1 MSKPKTRP
9 AETVDRRGFLR
20 TGAAAVVSAAAAG
33 SIASAAGETPANS
46 EPIATRSFGKTEQEL
61 PILGYGGA
69 ALIKGAGNPLST
81 EDRVKLVRYAYDRGI
96 RYFDT
101 AGNYQDSQSLLGE
114 GLKGIRDK
122 VYLVTKVETTEPDKV
137 RGAVETSLK
146 ELQTDYLDAIL
157 IHGTP
162 GIEQMTV
169 EQSMKIHGELVK
181 LRDEGITK
189 FLGLSAH
196 SYFDKALALIST
208 GGFDQCMLSYGY
220 MPRGYNQVFSPR
232 MLELRNA
239 CMAKAH
245 ELGMGIA
252 AMKVVGAG
260 VLGAWSQHVVPGVD
274 EKRRQQLP
282 AAAIRW
288 VLDDERIQQLV
299 IGMRLKQEID
309 ANIQTLAGD
318 TTYTNDDRALLA
330 EFSAK
335 AFDSDAI
342 KRMKVE

>member
-33 SIASAAGETPANS
+33 SIASAAGETPSSS

-69 ALIKGAGNPLST
+69 ALIKAAGNPLST

-101 AGNYQDSQSLLGE
+101 AGNYQESQSLLGE

-137 RGAVETSLK
+137 RGAVEKSLK

-208 GGFDQCMLSYGY
+208 AGFDQCMLSYGY

-252 AMKVVGAG
+252 AMKIVGAG
-260 VLGAWSQHVVPGVD
+260 VLGAWSQYVVPGFD

-288 VLDDERIQQLV
+288 VLDDERVQHLV

-318 TTYTNDDRALLA
+318 ATYTNDDRALLA